1 MCAPTKSLRDTSMN
15 SGDSKNPSLKY
26 IPQIKRAIEISA
38 LLSLQ
43 FAVVGIEGRSG
54 LELHG

>member
-1 MCAPTKSLRDTSMN
+1 MCAPTKSLSDTLMN
-15 SGDSKNPSLKY
+15 SGDSKNLSLKY

-43 FAVVGIEGRSG
+43 LAAVGIKGRSG